1 MTCKHIDDF
10 LDQQWSRADQAVPRN
25 VAQHL
30 EQCDSCRRLFRLVR
44 RDPPAWQASRQAH
57 TRIQE
62 AVLGSLQPVAP
73 EPPARFAL
81 DLLMASSAVL
91 LTGIT
96 ISGVRSPWTMT
107 SWQFLTVVL
116 LLACGSILLVFSLTR
131 QLTPGA
137 SHRINPRVLVPALA
151 VTFVCALFL
160 LFPWRMSGGFWSRG
174 LICFSF
180 GVAFAGL
187 ASIPLWMVV
196 RRRAVLSPVLTG
208 ATMGLF
214 AGMLSA
220 AVIHLG
226 CPLAT
231 GPHQAIWHAAV
242 PASSALLGFLAGQ
255 VSGRGPRVFR
265 PAP

>member
-1 MTCKHIDDF
+1 MTCKHVDDF
-10 LDQQWSRADQAVPRN
+10 LDQQWSRADQAVPRS

-30 EQCDSCRRLFRLVR
+30 EQCQSCRRLFRLVR
-44 RDPPAWQASRQAH
+44 RDTPGWQPSRPAQTSIR
-57 TRIQE
+57 E
-62 AVLGSLQPVAP
+62 ALLGSLQPVAP
-73 EPPARFAL
+73 EPPATFAFN
-81 DLLMASSAVL
+81 L
-91 LTGIT
+91 LTVSLAILLAGIT
-96 ISGVRSPWTMT
+96 ISSVRSPWTMT
-107 SWQFLTVVL
+107 LWQFVTVVL
-116 LLACGSILLVFSLTR
+116 LLASGGMLLVFSLTR

-160 LFPWRMSGGFWSRG
+160 LFPWRMGGRFWFRG
-174 LICFSF
+174 LTCFSF
-180 GVAFAGL
+180 GVTFAGL

-196 RRRAVLSPVLTG
+196 RRRAVLSPALTG

-214 AGMLSA
+214 AGVLSA

-242 PASSALLGFLAGQ
+242 PASCALLGFLAGQ
-255 VSGRGPRVFR
+255 FSGGGPRVSR
-265 PAP
+265 RTP

>member
-1 MTCKHIDDF
+1 MTCKHVDDF

-30 EQCDSCRRLFRLVR
+30 EQCESCRRLFRLVR
-44 RDPPAWQASRQAH
+44 RDAPGWQASRQALAS
-57 TRIQE
+57 IQE

-73 EPPARFAL
+73 EPPAKFAL
-81 DLLMASSAVL
+81 DVLMVSSAIL

-107 SWQFLTVVL
+107 ALQFLTVGL
-116 LLACGSILLVFSLTR
+116 LLASGSILLVFSLTR

-151 VTFVCALFL
+151 VTFVCALLL
-160 LFPWRMSGGFWSRG
+160 LFPWHTSGRFWFRG

-180 GVAFAGL
+180 GVTFAGL

-196 RRRAVLSPVLTG
+196 RRRAVLSPALTG

-214 AGMLSA
+214 AGVLSA

-242 PASSALLGFLAGQ
+242 PASSALLGFLLGQ
-255 VSGRGPRVFR
+255 FSGRGHLVSRA
-265 PAP
+265 AP